1 MCARYA
7 LFGPFSPGNLVPG
20 FVEHVLNPLAGF
32 AMYNIA
38 PSQVNPVVVAGEGG
52 PGLESMRWGLLPH
65 WAKDPKLAYSTI
77 NARAETLAE
86 KPAFRDAWRRG
97 QRCLVPVTGWY
108 EWVDLGGKRKQP
120 YFIQSAEGRNPM
132 MFAGLWSR
140 WTDAEG
146 KQVATYTVVTTEA
159 MGEVRR
165 VHDRQPQ
172 VLPTAAWETW
182 LRAPAAEAAALLKPV
197 VPALRITAVGTAV
210 GNPRNQG
217 AALVAPLAGEE
228 SSEE

>member
-7 LFGPFSPGNLVPG
+7 LFGPFPLRNLVPG
-20 FVEHVLNPLAGF
+20 FVEHVVNPLAGF
-32 AMYNIA
+32 AQYNIA
-38 PSQVNPVVVAGEGG
+38 PSQLNPVVVAGEGG

-65 WAKDPKLAYSTI
+65 WARDPKIAYSTI

-120 YFIQSAEGRNPM
+120 YFLRAADGANPM

-146 KQVATYTVVTTEA
+146 RGVATYTVVTTEA

-172 VLPTAAWETW
+172 VLPAEAWDTW
-182 LRAPAAEAAALLKPV
+182 LRAPLAEAASLLRPLV
-197 VPALRITAVGTAV
+197 TPLRIAAVGPAV

-217 AALVAPLAGEE
+217 PGLVEPLEDAG
-228 SSEE
+228 

>member
-20 FVEHVLNPLAGF
+20 FVDHVVNPLAGF
-32 AMYNIA
+32 AAYNIA

-77 NARAETLAE
+77 NARAETLKE

-108 EWVDLGGKRKQP
+108 EWVDQGGKRKQP
-120 YFIQSAEGRNPM
+120 YFLHAADAANPM

-146 KQVATYTVVTTEA
+146 KSVATYTVVTTDA

-165 VHDRQPQ
+165 IHDRQPQ
-172 VLPTAAWETW
+172 VLPPEQW
-182 LRAPAAEAAALLKPV
+182 LPWLQAPAAEAAALLQPRV
-197 VPALRITAVGTAV
+197 TALRVHAVGPDV

-217 AALVAPLAGEE
+217 PELVSPLRIAGE
-228 SSEE
+228 S

>member
-20 FVEHVLNPLAGF
+20 FVEHVVNPLAGF

-38 PSQVNPVVVAGEGG
+38 PSLLNPVVVAGEGG

-77 NARAETLAE
+77 NARAETLVE

-120 YFIQSAEGRNPM
+120 YFIRSAEARNPM

-172 VLPTAAWETW
+172 VLPTTAWEAW
-182 LRAPAAEAAALLKPV
+182 LRAPVAEATALLQPV
-197 VPALRITAVGTAV
+197 VTALRIAPVGPAV

-217 AALVAPLAGEE
+217 PGLVEPLEDAG
-228 SSEE
+228 

>member
-20 FVEHVLNPLAGF
+20 FVEHVVNPLVGF
-32 AMYNIA
+32 AQYNIA
-38 PSQVNPVVVAGEGG
+38 PSQVNPVVVAGAGG

-65 WAKDPKLAYSTI
+65 WAKDPKIGYSTV

-86 KPAFRDAWRRG
+86 KPAFRDAWRHG
-97 QRCLVPVTGWY
+97 QRCLAPVTGWY

-120 YFIQSAEGRNPM
+120 YFLRSADGHNPM
-132 MFAGLWSR
+132 MLAGLWSR

-146 KQVATYTVVTTEA
+146 KSVATYTVVTTEA

-172 VLPTAAWETW
+172 VLPAEAWEAW
-182 LRAPAAEAAALLKPV
+182 LRAPAAEAAALLQPAV
-197 VPALRITAVGTAV
+197 TALRITPVGPAV

-217 AALVAPLAGEE
+217 PSLVEPLEDAG
-228 SSEE
+228 

>member
-20 FVEHVLNPLAGF
+20 FVEHVVNPLAGF
-32 AMYNIA
+32 AQYNIA
-38 PSQVNPVVVAGEGG
+38 PSQVSPVVVAGEGG

-65 WAKDPKLAYSTI
+65 WAKDPKIAYSTI
-77 NARAETLAE
+77 NARAETLVE

-120 YFIQSAEGRNPM
+120 YFLRSAGGDNPL

-146 KQVATYTVVTTEA
+146 KPVATYTVVTTEA
-159 MGEVRR
+159 MGDVRR

-172 VLPTAAWETW
+172 VLPAEAWDTW
-182 LRAPAAEAAALLKPV
+182 LRAPAAEAVALLQPV
-197 VPALRITAVGTAV
+197 VTALRISAVGSAV

-217 AALVAPLAGEE
+217 PGLVEPLEDAG
-228 SSEE
+228 

>member
-20 FVEHVLNPLAGF
+20 FVEHVVNPLAGF
-32 AMYNIA
+32 AQYNIA
-38 PSQVNPVVVAGEGG
+38 PSQVNPVVVAGAGG

-77 NARAETLAE
+77 NARAETLAD

-120 YFIQSAEGRNPM
+120 YFLRSSDGDNPM

-146 KQVATYTVVTTEA
+146 KGVATYTVVTTEA
-159 MGEVRR
+159 RGEVRR

-172 VLPTAAWETW
+172 VLPAAAWEAW
-182 LRAPAAEAAALLKPV
+182 LRAPAAEAAALLQPV
-197 VPALRITAVGTAV
+197 VTALRIVAVGPAV

-217 AALVAPLAGEE
+217 PGLVEPLEDAG
-228 SSEE
+228 

>member
-7 LFGPFSPGNLVPG
+7 LFGPFNPGNLVPG
-20 FVEHVLNPLAGF
+20 FVEHVVNPLAGF
-32 AMYNIA
+32 AHYNIA
-38 PSQVNPVVVAGEGG
+38 PSLLNPVVVAGEGG

-65 WAKDPKLAYSTI
+65 WAKDPKIAYSTI
-77 NARAETLAE
+77 NARAETLQE

-108 EWVDLGGKRKQP
+108 EWVDQGGKRKQP
-120 YFIQSAEGRNPM
+120 YFLRSATQANPM

-172 VLPTAAWETW
+172 VLPPEAWAAW
-182 LRAPAAEAAALLKPV
+182 LQAPATEAAHLLQPV
-197 VPALRITAVGTAV
+197 VTALRIDPVGPEV

-217 AALVAPLAGEE
+217 ASLVEPLAGTG
-228 SSEE
+228 